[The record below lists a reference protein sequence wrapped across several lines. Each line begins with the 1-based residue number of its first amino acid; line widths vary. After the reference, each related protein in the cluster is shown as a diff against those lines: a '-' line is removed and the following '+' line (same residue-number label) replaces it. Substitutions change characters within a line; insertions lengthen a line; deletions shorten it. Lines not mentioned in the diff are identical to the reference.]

1 MRTFYRYLSL
11 TFLLASLVAII
22 YGFTIM
28 EVQELEGHRYIG
40 FGVSGI
46 FFLAMPLFLFSE
58 SRGKKWENYILN
70 EENIRKMK
78 DKHGKS
84 SGF

>member
-28 EVQELEGHRYIG
+28 EVQELEGHQYIG

>member
-1 MRTFYRYLSL
+1 MRTFLRYFSL
-11 TFLLASLVAII
+11 LILVTSLIAII

-28 EVQELEGHRYIG
+28 EGQEPEGHRYIG

-70 EENIRKMK
+70 EENIRKMR
-78 DKHGKS
+78 DKQGKS

>member
-1 MRTFYRYLSL
+1 MRTFFRYLSL
-11 TFLLASLVAII
+11 LILITALLAII
-22 YGFTIM
+22 YGFTIL
-28 EVQELEGHRYIG
+28 EAKETEGHRYIG

-58 SRGKKWENYILN
+58 SRDKKWENYILN

-78 DKHGKS
+78 NKQGKS